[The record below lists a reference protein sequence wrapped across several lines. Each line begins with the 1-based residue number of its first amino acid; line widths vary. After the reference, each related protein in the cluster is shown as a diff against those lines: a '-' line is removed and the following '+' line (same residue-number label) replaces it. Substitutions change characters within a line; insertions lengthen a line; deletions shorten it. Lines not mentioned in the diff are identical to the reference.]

1 MARIIENR
9 IVGYQNYEAIHDK
22 LKKLFL
28 DAFCGDNPYFILAVN
43 EAVCNAARYSIL
55 GPTKAKITIRTEIG
69 EADIRVKISSATTKF
84 DAMAYQHRLRKLA
97 ADSKYKNM
105 ACGDYT
111 SDTDMSRGFWYM
123 LEAVDYLV
131 IDSDGEDITLSAR
144 IPYDYQPLDP
154 RIGYLVP
161 KFFVRKNGVIQ

>member
-1 MARIIENR
+1 
-9 IVGYQNYEAIHDK
+9 
-22 LKKLFL
+22 
-28 DAFCGDNPYFILAVN
+28 
-43 EAVCNAARYSIL
+43 
-55 GPTKAKITIRTEIG
+55 
-69 EADIRVKISSATTKF
+69 
-84 DAMAYQHRLRKLA
+84 MAYQHRLKKLA
-97 ADSKYKNM
+97 ADSKYQNM

-144 IPYDYQPLDP
+144 IPYDYQPLNP

-161 KFFVRKNGVIQ
+161 KFFIRKNGVIQ